1 MFPSCRGVLDD
12 ERFLE
17 TAHGGRHE
25 IREDRLSRGGGND
38 GEGRHQSALAA
49 ARGNRCVDGDG
60 LLRTGGQAANGYND
74 LIAQHGYCVAESSG
88 KSDVGRPRSLPAD
101 EKDRLY
107 WAACGTSPGRTG
119 MEGHRP
125 RGSLTVTQIIVK
137 FEGFAGRYVWHCHLL
152 EHEDNEMMRPYI
164 ITPCEDVAKN
174 KD

>member
-88 KSDVGRPRSLPAD
+88 KSDVGRPRSLQLTKKIVFTGPPA
-101 EKDRLY
+101 ELAPGEQGWKDTVRVDP
-107 WAACGTSPGRTG
+107 SPS
-119 MEGHRP
+119 P
-125 RGSLTVTQIIVK
+125 KSS
-137 FEGFAGRYVWHCHLL
+137 
-152 EHEDNEMMRPYI
+152 
-164 ITPCEDVAKN
+164 
-174 KD
+174 